1 MTPQFRVTTV
11 EAVFSADGWP
21 RPTMLRWEGETLAVV
36 DVGRRW
42 RANNGVHV
50 LVRVPDD
57 RVFELHTN
65 GSLWRA
71 KVVARPPSLA

>member
-1 MTPQFRVTTV
+1 MTYRVTTV
-11 EAVFSADGWP
+11 EASYSPDGWP
-21 RPTMLRWEGETLAVV
+21 RPSSLRWEGETLPVI

-42 RANNGVHV
+42 REDNGIHV
-50 LVRVPDD
+50 LARVPDG

-71 KVVARPPSLA
+71 CVIAEPPHYG

>member
-1 MTPQFRVTTV
+1 MTFAPTDVAATYT
-11 EAVFSADGWP
+11 SDGWP
-21 RPTMLRWEGETLAVV
+21 IPSSLCWTGETLPVI

-42 RANNGVHV
+42 KSDDGIHV

-65 GSLWRA
+65 GSTWQ
-71 KVVARPPSLA
+71 ARLLSTPPHFA